1 MRRKSITEEQKN
13 EYRRV
18 AYYYYKEGLTQE
30 DIAKRMKISR
40 QRVNRII
47 SSCIDLGIVTINIE
61 GLDNSNLELETK
73 LEDKYGLKEVRIINE
88 TADEQKIQELGIEGG
103 KYLRSILKDNDII
116 GFSRGRNTSALVDF
130 LPEDVEYPHNIT
142 VTQLMGSAIETNEN
156 TAVDETV
163 YHFAAKLHAKASRL
177 YAPII
182 LSNEEL
188 RDSFIQEPYFEKS
201 YEVIKKCDIAVVG
214 IGTASSQW
222 KHMISLYDIAD
233 KEQTEWA
240 KDVAGEVCTHFY
252 NSEGAAIEPP
262 FRNRIISILLD
273 DYMKIPVRIGVAGGK
288 DKTEA
293 IAAAIKGDYI
303 NVLITDLQTAR
314 QLME

>member
-30 DIAKRMKISR
+30 EIAKRMKMSR

-130 LPEDVEYPHNIT
+130 LPEDVEYPH
-142 VTQLMGSAIETNEN
+142 
-156 TAVDETV
+156 
-163 YHFAAKLHAKASRL
+163 
-177 YAPII
+177 
-182 LSNEEL
+182 LS
-188 RDSFIQEPYFEKS
+188 
-201 YEVIKKCDIAVVG
+201 
-214 IGTASSQW
+214 
-222 KHMISLYDIAD
+222 
-233 KEQTEWA
+233 
-240 KDVAGEVCTHFY
+240 
-252 NSEGAAIEPP
+252 
-262 FRNRIISILLD
+262 
-273 DYMKIPVRIGVAGGK
+273 
-288 DKTEA
+288 
-293 IAAAIKGDYI
+293 
-303 NVLITDLQTAR
+303 LIHI
-314 QLME
+314 

>member
-1 MRRKSITEEQKN
+1 M
-13 EYRRV
+13 
-18 AYYYYKEGLTQE
+18 
-30 DIAKRMKISR
+30 
-40 QRVNRII
+40 
-47 SSCIDLGIVTINIE
+47 
-61 GLDNSNLELETK
+61 
-73 LEDKYGLKEVRIINE
+73 
-88 TADEQKIQELGIEGG
+88 
-103 KYLRSILKDNDII
+103 
-116 GFSRGRNTSALVDF
+116 VDF

-188 RDSFIQEPYFEKS
+188 RDSFIQEPYFEKN

>member
-30 DIAKRMKISR
+30 DIAKRMKMSR

-88 TADEQKIQELGIEGG
+88 TADEQKIQELGIEGV

>member
-30 DIAKRMKISR
+30 EIAKRMKMSR

-201 YEVIKKCDIAVVG
+201 YEVIKKCEIAVVG

>member
-30 DIAKRMKISR
+30 EIAKRMKMSR

-130 LPEDVEYPHNIT
+130 LPEDVEYPQNIT

-156 TAVDETV
+156 TSVDETV
-163 YHFAAKLHAKASRL
+163 YHFGAKLHAKASRL

>member
-30 DIAKRMKISR
+30 EIAKRMKMSR

-188 RDSFIQEPYFEKS
+188 RDSFMQEPYFEKS

-273 DYMKIPVRIGVAGGK
+273 DYMKIPVRIGVAGG
-288 DKTEA
+288 
-293 IAAAIKGDYI
+293 
-303 NVLITDLQTAR
+303 
-314 QLME
+314 

>member
-30 DIAKRMKISR
+30 DIAKRMKMSR

-116 GFSRGRNTSALVDF
+116 GFSSGMNTSSLVDF

>member
-30 DIAKRMKISR
+30 EIAKRMKMSR

-116 GFSRGRNTSALVDF
+116 GFSRGR
-130 LPEDVEYPHNIT
+130 
-142 VTQLMGSAIETNEN
+142 
-156 TAVDETV
+156 
-163 YHFAAKLHAKASRL
+163 
-177 YAPII
+177 
-182 LSNEEL
+182 SNG
-188 RDSFIQEPYFEKS
+188 R
-201 YEVIKKCDIAVVG
+201 
-214 IGTASSQW
+214 
-222 KHMISLYDIAD
+222 
-233 KEQTEWA
+233 
-240 KDVAGEVCTHFY
+240 
-252 NSEGAAIEPP
+252 
-262 FRNRIISILLD
+262 
-273 DYMKIPVRIGVAGGK
+273 
-288 DKTEA
+288 
-293 IAAAIKGDYI
+293 
-303 NVLITDLQTAR
+303 
-314 QLME
+314 

>member
-30 DIAKRMKISR
+30 EIAKRMKMSR

-182 LSNEEL
+182 LNNEEL

>member
-30 DIAKRMKISR
+30 EIAKRMKMSR

>member
-30 DIAKRMKISR
+30 DIAKRMKMSR

-214 IGTASSQW
+214 IGTASSRW

>member
-30 DIAKRMKISR
+30 EIAKRMKMSR

-142 VTQLMGSAIETNEN
+142 VTQLMGIAIETNEN

-182 LSNEEL
+182 LSSEEL

>member
-30 DIAKRMKISR
+30 EIAKRMKMSR

-130 LPEDVEYPHNIT
+130 LPEDVEYPQNIT

-252 NSEGAAIEPP
+252 NSKGAAIEPP

>member
-30 DIAKRMKISR
+30 EIAKRMKMSR

-188 RDSFIQEPYFEKS
+188 RDSFIQEPYFEKN

>member
-30 DIAKRMKISR
+30 EIAKRMKMSR

-130 LPEDVEYPHNIT
+130 LPEDVEYLHNIT

>member
-13 EYRRV
+13 EYRRL

-30 DIAKRMKISR
+30 EIAKRMKMSR

>member
-30 DIAKRMKISR
+30 EIAKRMKMSR

-130 LPEDVEYPHNIT
+130 LPKWD
-142 VTQLMGSAIETNEN
+142 GC
-156 TAVDETV
+156 
-163 YHFAAKLHAKASRL
+163 
-177 YAPII
+177 
-182 LSNEEL
+182 
-188 RDSFIQEPYFEKS
+188 SF
-201 YEVIKKCDIAVVG
+201 
-214 IGTASSQW
+214 
-222 KHMISLYDIAD
+222 
-233 KEQTEWA
+233 
-240 KDVAGEVCTHFY
+240 
-252 NSEGAAIEPP
+252 
-262 FRNRIISILLD
+262 
-273 DYMKIPVRIGVAGGK
+273 
-288 DKTEA
+288 
-293 IAAAIKGDYI
+293 
-303 NVLITDLQTAR
+303 
-314 QLME
+314 

>member
-13 EYRRV
+13 EYRRL

-30 DIAKRMKISR
+30 EIAKRMKMSR

-130 LPEDVEYPHNIT
+130 LPEDVEYPQNIT

>member
-1 MRRKSITEEQKN
+1 MRCKSITEEQKN

-30 DIAKRMKISR
+30 EIAKRMKMSR

>member
-30 DIAKRMKISR
+30 EIAKRMKMSR

-201 YEVIKKCDIAVVG
+201 YEVIKKCDIVVVG

>member
-30 DIAKRMKISR
+30 EIAKRMKMSR

-188 RDSFIQEPYFEKS
+188 RDSFMQEPYFEKS

-222 KHMISLYDIAD
+222 KHMISLYDFAD

>member
-30 DIAKRMKISR
+30 DIAKRMKMSR

-201 YEVIKKCDIAVVG
+201 YEVIKKCNIAVVG

>member
-30 DIAKRMKISR
+30 EIAKRMKMSR

-156 TAVDETV
+156 TAVD
-163 YHFAAKLHAKASRL
+163 
-177 YAPII
+177 
-182 LSNEEL
+182 
-188 RDSFIQEPYFEKS
+188 
-201 YEVIKKCDIAVVG
+201 
-214 IGTASSQW
+214 
-222 KHMISLYDIAD
+222 
-233 KEQTEWA
+233 
-240 KDVAGEVCTHFY
+240 
-252 NSEGAAIEPP
+252 
-262 FRNRIISILLD
+262 
-273 DYMKIPVRIGVAGGK
+273 
-288 DKTEA
+288 
-293 IAAAIKGDYI
+293 
-303 NVLITDLQTAR
+303 
-314 QLME
+314 